1 MRRQGSLNA
10 FTLSPCLL
18 FLLFT
23 VNVAVNGGITTRLIR
38 DRQIKA
44 NPDDL
49 FQESHYRNKI
59 RRRDEEDSIRL
70 ERKNRFEMDTAHRRY
85 LPEDDGKDRTNPLQA
100 CEEGCK
106 NANDCVDELRCK
118 QNDSKRDIGGCPGTK
133 GKKYFCY
140 DPNYVENTGTDP
152 SDTDVAGRD
161 ANTAAILSGSAWNA
175 RDPTEFPLRMCQ
187 GHCTQT
193 SDCQTGLD
201 CYKRLP
207 NEFFVPGCFG
217 QADMVGTSYCY
228 NPLILTFYTPAPT
241 NPPIIFTASPVTA
254 TPVTATPI
262 TLGPVAPTA
271 LPSTLAPQPRPT
283 PFPTFDATNI
293 KIPLVEP
300 GNDELPFEVFPLQ
313 RCQGDCDGDSE
324 CAPGLICYFRDGI
337 DPVPGCSG
345 SGYPNTDYCIDKRD
359 DPARPPIEGAFR
371 IKMYW
376 EKGYDWQETYREAN
390 WCFQCLNATCYG
402 DTISTAPECY
412 ESQCDVGDIMTLR
425 PCTMQNVWFE
435 LVGDIN
441 GEIKSV
447 SQIETAYQNLLENRY
462 QPFVESYG
470 RQVAKAYYEFTRAQY
485 AYYNWKEPPNR
496 TYFTMPANLG
506 SGPDEAFNRLVGG
519 YYDQSIRDFVANKD
533 RVQSVWLRLANTD
546 LCLDLV
552 GSTRMQ
558 VEPCDYSR
566 GRQQWR
572 PGKGNFFGKNFEIR
586 TAASADGCLT
596 QPHHPRD
603 YEMIANASC
612 YEARLYNTSL
622 YNKY

>member
-1 MRRQGSLNA
+1 MHCKRHS
-10 FTLSPCLL
+10 CLL
-18 FLLFT
+18 LLLLAT
-23 VNVAVNGGITTRLIR
+23 NVFVNGGIVTSRLLDQQQGI
-38 DRQIKA
+38 DGD
-44 NPDDL
+44 N
-49 FQESHYRNKI
+49 SHDILRNHI
-59 RRRDEEDSIRL
+59 RRRDDDGD
-70 ERKNRFEMDTAHRRY
+70 NRFDRGSKIEQGTIHQRI
-85 LPEDDGKDRTNPLQA
+85 LPQDDEKEQKTILWA
-100 CEEGCK
+100 CEEGCET
-106 NANDCVDELRCK
+106 AADCVDGLKCK
-118 QNDSKRDIGGCPGTK
+118 QYESKRDIGGCTGSK
-133 GKKYFCY
+133 GKKHFCY
-140 DPNYVENTGTDP
+140 DPNYGSNTDLPNTEK
-152 SDTDVAGRD
+152 SGRD
-161 ANTAAILSGSAWNA
+161 ASGAAMLSGSAWNA

-228 NPLILTFYTPAPT
+228 NPLVLTVYTPAPT
-241 NPPIIFTASPVTA
+241 SPPFVATAAPLAPVTA
-254 TPVTATPI
+254 APLAPVSTAPI
-262 TLGPVAPTA
+262 TTAPVLPTA
-271 LPSTLAPQPRPT
+271 FPSTMAPQPKPT
-283 PFPTFDATNI
+283 PYPTFDATNI
-293 KIPLVEP
+293 KIPLIEP
-300 GNDELPFEVFPLQ
+300 GNDEIPFEVFPLQ

-359 DPARPPIEGAFR
+359 DPARPPVVGAFR

-390 WCFQCLNATCYG
+390 WCFQCLNPSCYG

-412 ESQCDVGDIMTLR
+412 ESQCDIGDIITLR
-425 PCTMQNVWFE
+425 PCTRENVWFE
-435 LVGDIN
+435 MVAEIN
-441 GEIKSV
+441 GEVKSI
-447 SQIETAYQNLLENRY
+447 SQIETSYQNLLQNRY
-462 QPFVESYG
+462 KPFVESYG

-485 AYYNWKEPPNR
+485 AYYDWKEPPNR
-496 TYFTMPANLG
+496 TYFTMPSNLG

-519 YYDQSIRDFVANKD
+519 YYDQAVRDFVANVD
-533 RVQSVWLRLANTD
+533 RVQNVWFRLANTN

-552 GSTRMQ
+552 GKVKMQ
-558 VEPCDYSR
+558 VEPCDYTR

-603 YEMIANASC
+603 YEMIANATC
-612 YEARLYNTSL
+612 FEARRFNTSF